1 MSDRKILMIPGPI
14 EVSPEV
20 RAAHDGPPPGHLA
33 PPVIEAFGSALEQMR
48 AVWEAPA
55 SAQPF
60 LIAGSGT
67 LAMDMAAANLLQAGD
82 RALVFGTG
90 YFSDR
95 MAEILRRYGADVATE
110 DAPVGEA
117 VTLSQVEVALE
128 REKPKVV
135 CVTHVDTSTG
145 VRMNAP
151 AVAAKA
157 RAAGALTVVDG
168 VCATAAEAL
177 SMENGDVDIYL
188 TGSQKAIGLPAGL
201 ALMVASERALATRD
215 ALALPPPYYLDF
227 HQWRPIM
234 KAYEAREKA
243 YFATPATNLVRAAA
257 VGLEQIL
264 SDRFDGETGIRARTA
279 RHAHVACAMEGAWQ
293 AYGLEHLCRAP
304 ADRGVTLS
312 ALEYPPGVGPALV
325 AEVAKHGVVVAGGL
339 HPERKADYF
348 RVGHMGYAITRVD
361 MLEKTVTAVGLGL
374 NALGADVDVEAARNA
389 FRTTYDSES

>member
-1 MSDRKILMIPGPI
+1 MSDRKLLMIPGPI

-33 PPVIEAFGSALEQMR
+33 PPVVEAFGLSLERMR
-48 AVWEAPA
+48 AVWQAPA

-67 LAMDMAAANLLQAGD
+67 LAMDMAAANLVQSGD
-82 RALVFGTG
+82 RVLVLGTG

-95 MAEILRRYGADVATE
+95 MAEILQRYGADVALE
-110 DAPVGEA
+110 SAPVGEA
-117 VTLSQVEVALE
+117 VSLNQVEAALE

-145 VRMNAP
+145 VRMDAQ

-168 VCATAAEAL
+168 VCATAAEPL
-177 SMENGDVDIYL
+177 SMESGDVDIYL
-188 TGSQKAIGLPAGL
+188 TGSQKAVGLPAGL
-201 ALMVASERALATRD
+201 ALFVASERAMAARE

-234 KAYEAREKA
+234 RAYEAREKA
-243 YFATPATNLVRAAA
+243 YFATPATNLVMAAA
-257 VGLEQIL
+257 IGLEQIL
-264 SDRFDGETGIRARTA
+264 DDRFGGKTGMAARTA
-279 RHAHVACAMEGAWQ
+279 RHAHVACAMEGAWRT
-293 AYGLEHLCRAP
+293 YGLEHLCRAP

-312 ALEYPPGVGPALV
+312 ALEYPTGAGPALV
-325 AEVAKHGVVVAGGL
+325 PEIGKHGVVVAGGL

-348 RVGHMGYAITRVD
+348 RVGHMGWATTQVG
-361 MLEKTVTAVGLGL
+361 MLEKTVAAVGLGL
-374 NALGADVDVEAARNA
+374 RALGVKADVEAAVAA
-389 FRTTYDSES
+389 FRSTYDSEA